1 MTRAQT
7 VLVLLLAAA
16 TPLPAA
22 DGIEVADERPLVADA
37 SGTAIRATPAAAFG
51 DGVYLVVWREGWHGE
66 GGEARLRAARVRPDG
81 TVLDAEG
88 LAVAPRAAGVQER
101 PRVAFGGGA
110 FLVVWQALRDG
121 KAYDVLG
128 ARISPAGKVLDA
140 DPLPVAAGPDNQ
152 ALPDVAS
159 DGDGFL
165 AVWQGVVREDDVP
178 TYSSFARPVSAG
190 GEPGEARRLC
200 TYPRPMVAWNGEAY
214 LVVVAQTLVGMR
226 LGASGEPMDE
236 GPQTIVRNAGRRRR
250 TRAVAGGRGQWL
262 VIAERSQPDYWGWGG
277 PGAVQCKLVT
287 GEGTLAPDLAEYI
300 RTLPGNE
307 RNTRKYKRYDDWL
320 DVGEKKE
327 RRTWPYGPAAVAWDG
342 RQYVSVWQRHH
353 IEKDVMFTNC
363 DLIAARV
370 NGWRSRDPAGVPVAA
385 SPVEEKWPALS
396 SDGKG
401 GLLCAYERHDPRE
414 GVHIVTRVLRTY

>member
-1 MTRAQT
+1 MTRPRM

-16 TPLPAA
+16 APLPAA
-22 DGIEVADERPLVADA
+22 EGIEVGDERPLVPDVPGKALQ
-37 SGTAIRATPAAAFG
+37 ATPAAAFG

-66 GGEARLRAARVRPDG
+66 GGRARLPAARVRPDG

-88 LAVAPRAAGVQER
+88 IAVAPRAAGVQER

-110 FLVVWQALRDG
+110 FLVVWQELRDG

-140 DPLPVAAGPDNQ
+140 DPILVAAGPGNQ

-165 AVWQGVVREDDVP
+165 VVWQGVVREEDVP
-178 TYSSFARPVSAG
+178 TYYSFARPVSADA
-190 GEPGEARRLC
+190 EPGEARRLG

-226 LGASGEPMDE
+226 LAAGGEPMDE
-236 GPQTIVRNAGRRRR
+236 GPQTIVRNAGRRHR
-250 TRAVAGGRGQWL
+250 TRAVAGGRGRWF

-277 PGAVQCKLVT
+277 PGAIQCKLVT

-342 RQYVSVWQRHH
+342 RQYVAVWQRHH
-353 IEKDVMFTNC
+353 IERKVMFANC
-363 DLIAARV
+363 DLVAARV
-370 NGWRSRDPAGVPVAA
+370 SGWHSRDPAGVPVAA
-385 SPVEEKWPALS
+385 SPAEEKWPALA

-401 GLLCAYERHDPRE
+401 GLLCAYERYGAE
-414 GVHIVTRVLRTY
+414 GGVRVVVRVLRTY